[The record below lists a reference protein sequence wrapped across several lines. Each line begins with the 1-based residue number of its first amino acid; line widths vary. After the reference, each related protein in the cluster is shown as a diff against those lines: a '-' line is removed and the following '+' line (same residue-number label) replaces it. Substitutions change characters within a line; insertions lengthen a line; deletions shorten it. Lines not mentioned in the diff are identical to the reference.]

1 MLKASNQSIRMG
13 MIALGAILLG
23 ACDAPQLQN
32 LTIGVEEHAT
42 AELGQFAE
50 LGGKADGLNLPQFDP
65 SFPAIQDLAV
75 LLPMDV
81 DPPILGEL
89 PTQFDRKL
97 LSREWVDEV
106 SAAFGPTDIGPG
118 FSSENS
124 HEDWQ
129 LVSMRIAPCGLGS
142 FPGELPEGVC
152 WPQVRLVWQPVI
164 ANHHTGWM
172 YVDTYET
179 IAQSTPSTACIQPM
193 DERIDPALQMMQEI
207 LASPEGS
214 CRSTPLSSMISTVRG
229 TALFS
234 ASRGKFMR
242 CVGTSI

>member
-23 ACDAPQLQN
+23 ACDAPPAAESD
-32 LTIGVEEHAT
+32 TIGVEEHAT

-124 HEDWQ
+124 YEDWQ
-129 LVSMRIAPCGLGS
+129 LVSMRIAPCGPLGS

-172 YVDTYET
+172 YVDTYGDDRA
-179 IAQSTPSTACIQPM
+179 IHALYRVHSTDGREDRPSAADDAGDSREPRGVHVDQPH
-193 DERIDPALQMMQEI
+193 
-207 LASPEGS
+207 
-214 CRSTPLSSMISTVRG
+214 
-229 TALFS
+229 S
-234 ASRGKFMR
+234 AP
-242 CVGTSI
+242 